1 MYTSFAL
8 VITDLLEVYFTV
20 KRRVYI
26 MLFSPLYFFFS
37 FDVVYEKK
45 CNQFQTCKCMIWTIK
60 FQVFC
65 MFLSFHD
72 NKTEKKEKKNVV
84 SQIYL
89 RCGETEIKTWV
100 T

>member
-1 MYTSFAL
+1 
-8 VITDLLEVYFTV
+8 
-20 KRRVYI
+20 
-26 MLFSPLYFFFS
+26 
-37 FDVVYEKK
+37 
-45 CNQFQTCKCMIWTIK
+45 MIWTIK

-89 RCGETEIKTWV
+89 RLGETEIKTWV